1 MLKKYTLSNDA
12 QAAVHYYDAIEVYV
26 KNTIHDE
33 QVEQNKLITD
43 IDKRLVAVETVIN
56 SNKSNRAENKANI
69 SLVFTGVAVIITLI
83 KLFFSTKPWK

>member
-33 QVEQNKLITD
+33 QAGLNKNITD

-56 SNKSNRAENKANI
+56 SNKSNRAENKANM
-69 SLVFTGVAVIITLI
+69 SLFFTGIAVIIPLI
-83 KLFFSTKPWK
+83 KFFSSLF